1 MFTTRYLYEAIEL
14 KDIKSNSRKYP
25 DESGQEE
32 HAKDVVTNEE
42 TDKPIVSRIPK
53 VLFVDQYGHEMIL
66 LQDLKSKI

>member
-1 MFTTRYLYEAIEL
+1 MFTNRYLYEVIEL
-14 KDIKSNSRKYP
+14 KDIKSNSRKYS
-25 DESGQEE
+25 DESGQEQ

-42 TDKPIVSRIPK
+42 TVKPIVIPK